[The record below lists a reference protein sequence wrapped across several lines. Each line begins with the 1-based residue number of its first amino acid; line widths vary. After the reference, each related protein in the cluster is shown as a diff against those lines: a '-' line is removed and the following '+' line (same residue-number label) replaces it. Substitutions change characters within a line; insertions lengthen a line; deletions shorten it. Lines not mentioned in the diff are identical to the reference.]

1 MEKNNDEKPV
11 LAEVLIMGLFLITV
25 MGVSFFIIYL
35 LRNNVGM
42 QIYLWKMKYIINEKK
57 YDLIIKEYLD
67 DLFSNFKISIFL
79 KPKTSKNPLKNFV
92 KGYQMNQFFQSR

>member
-25 MGVSFFIIYL
+25 MGVLFFIIYL

-42 QIYLWKMKYIINEKK
+42 
-57 YDLIIKEYLD
+57 
-67 DLFSNFKISIFL
+67 
-79 KPKTSKNPLKNFV
+79 
-92 KGYQMNQFFQSR
+92 